1 MTMVGMPTAVAFP
14 TGQLLANTF
23 IYRKQSTVVGWFS
36 RTEFASIPSMQLAAS
51 DVRRRARYHLIR
63 GGTPGMAHGMAVT
76 KRFLVLLFQ
85 AAAIALLGMRGFPTE
100 RLVIH
105 GLVGVFY
112 GLACFYPGPS
122 MTEHRKVRMLAAGLL
137 AWGAWMAN
145 TGGLC
150 SPLLPLG
157 FGMLPPALVILD
169 TSRKRRAF
177 IVGALMLLLIVAALS
192 WSHVAAL
199 LPPLAPRGG
208 RVAPEYLILVAGSL
222 VVTAIGVAG
231 FWGHMTAAYEKVALE
246 LGVRREELCSFGED
260 ATRQLEG
267 AAAHLAHEMKN
278 PLASI
283 KCLSA
288 HLARGCS
295 LDGRIVER
303 LEVVTAEA
311 DRLEAIVDGFLSM
324 SRGLGELSAEKI
336 RPKELANELR
346 LLLEARAAE
355 AGVTLEV
362 TGRADLE
369 LLADS
374 RKLHR
379 ALFYLTM
386 NAVQASAAGQIVTID
401 VAAPSASGWSQIKII
416 DRGEGMTSET
426 IERLKRPPFASRKG
440 GAGLGVAVA
449 RALIE
454 QHGGRLEY
462 ESAPGRGTTATI
474 ELPLAAVVTP
484 AAPQLVP
491 DALRRPA

>member
-1 MTMVGMPTAVAFP
+1 
-14 TGQLLANTF
+14 
-23 IYRKQSTVVGWFS
+23 
-36 RTEFASIPSMQLAAS
+36 MQLAAS

-76 KRFLVLLFQ
+76 RRFLVLLFQ
-85 AAAIALLGMRGFPTE
+85 AAAIVLLGVRGFPTG
-100 RLVIH
+100 RLVFH

-112 GLACFYPGPS
+112 GLACFWPGPPV
-122 MTEHRKVRMLAAGLL
+122 TERRKVRMLAAGLL
-137 AWGAWMAN
+137 AWGAWLVN

-169 TSRKRRAF
+169 TPRQRRVF
-177 IVGALMLLLIVAALS
+177 IVGALMLLTLVGALS
-192 WSHVAAL
+192 WSHAAAL
-199 LPPLAPRGG
+199 LPPLASRSGH
-208 RVAPEYLILVAGSL
+208 VSPEYLVLVAGSL

-246 LGVRREELCSFGED
+246 LGVRREEVCSFGED

-283 KCLSA
+283 KCLST

-311 DRLEAIVDGFLSM
+311 NRLEAIVDGFLSM
-324 SRGLGELSAEKI
+324 SRGLGELSPETV

-346 LLLEARAAE
+346 LLLEVRGAE
-355 AGVTLEV
+355 AGVTLEI
-362 TGRADLE
+362 TGREDLE
-369 LLADS
+369 ILADP

-386 NAVQASAAGQIVTID
+386 NAVQASAAGQTVTID
-401 VAAPSASGWSQIKII
+401 VGAPLGAGVSTIKVI
-416 DRGEGMTSET
+416 DRGEGMSSET

-474 ELPLAAVVTP
+474 ELPLT
-484 AAPQLVP
+484 AAPTAATPRLVP
-491 DALRRPA
+491 DALRRPAQT

>member
-1 MTMVGMPTAVAFP
+1 
-14 TGQLLANTF
+14 
-23 IYRKQSTVVGWFS
+23 
-36 RTEFASIPSMQLAAS
+36 MQLAAS
-51 DVRRRARYHLIR
+51 DVRRRARYHLIQ
-63 GGTPGMAHGMAVT
+63 GAAPGMAHGMAVT
-76 KRFLVLLFQ
+76 RRYLVLFFQ
-85 AAAIALLGMRGFPTE
+85 AATIALLAVRGFPTG
-100 RLVIH
+100 RLVFH
-105 GLVGVFY
+105 GLVGLFY
-112 GLACFYPGPS
+112 GLACFWPGPPV
-122 MTEHRKVRMLAAGLL
+122 TERRKVRMLGAGLL
-137 AWGAWMAN
+137 AWGAWLAN

-169 TSRKRRAF
+169 TSRQRRLF
-177 IVGALMLLLIVAALS
+177 IIGALALLTVVGALSWWRVAS
-192 WSHVAAL
+192 L

-208 RVAPEYLILVAGSL
+208 HVAPEYLVLVAGSL

-231 FWGHMTAAYEKVALE
+231 FWGHMTAAYEKVAME
-246 LGVRREELCSFGED
+246 LGVRREELCSFGEH
-260 ATRQLEG
+260 ATLELEG

-311 DRLEAIVDGFLSM
+311 DRLEAIVDGFRSM
-324 SRGLGELSAEKI
+324 SRGLGELSPEPI

-362 TGRADLE
+362 IGRADLE
-369 LLADS
+369 ILADS

-386 NAVQASAAGQIVTID
+386 NAVQASAAGQTVTIH
-401 VAAPSASGWSQIKII
+401 VAAPSPAGLSQIKII
-416 DRGEGMTSET
+416 DRGEGMSDET
-426 IERLKRPPFASRKG
+426 LERLKRPPFVSRKG

-462 ESAPGRGTTATI
+462 QSAPGIGTTAII
-474 ELPLAAVVTP
+474 ELPLAAVVTT
-484 AAPQLVP
+484 AVP
-491 DALRRPA
+491 TLLPDGPRRPA

>member
-1 MTMVGMPTAVAFP
+1 
-14 TGQLLANTF
+14 
-23 IYRKQSTVVGWFS
+23 
-36 RTEFASIPSMQLAAS
+36 MQLAAS

-63 GGTPGMAHGMAVT
+63 GGTPGMAQGMAVT
-76 KRFLVLLFQ
+76 RRLLVLLFQ
-85 AAAIALLGMRGFPTE
+85 AAAIALLGLRGFPTE
-100 RLVIH
+100 RLVFH

-112 GLACFYPGPS
+112 GLVCFCPGPPV
-122 MTEHRKVRMLAAGLL
+122 TEGRKVRMLGAGLL
-137 AWGAWMAN
+137 AWSAWLVN

-157 FGMLPPALVILD
+157 FGMLPPALVILE
-169 TSRKRRAF
+169 TPRQRRLF
-177 IVGALMLLLIVAALS
+177 VVGALTLLLVVAALS
-192 WSHVAAL
+192 WSHIAAL

-208 RVAPEYLILVAGSL
+208 HVAPEYLVLVAGSL
-222 VVTAIGVAG
+222 VVTAVGVAG
-231 FWGHMTAAYEKVALE
+231 FWHHMTAAYEKVALE
-246 LGVRREELCSFGED
+246 LGLRREELCSFGED

-295 LDGRIVER
+295 LDGRVVER

-324 SRGLGELSAEKI
+324 SRGLGELNLEPI
-336 RPKELANELR
+336 RPTELANELR

-355 AGVTLEV
+355 AGVALEV
-362 TGRADLE
+362 TGLADLE
-369 LLADS
+369 ILADS

-386 NAVQASAAGQIVTID
+386 NAVQASAAGQTVTID
-401 VAAPSASGWSQIKII
+401 VGTPSAAGVSQIRVI
-416 DRGEGMTSET
+416 DHGEGMTSET
-426 IERLKRPPFASRKG
+426 LERLKRPPFASRKG

-462 ESAPGRGTTATI
+462 ESTPGHGTTAI
-474 ELPLAAVVTP
+474 VELALAAVVT
-484 AAPQLVP
+484 AAGPRLLP
-491 DALRRPA
+491 DVLKRPAQT

>member
-1 MTMVGMPTAVAFP
+1 
-14 TGQLLANTF
+14 
-23 IYRKQSTVVGWFS
+23 
-36 RTEFASIPSMQLAAS
+36 MQLAAS

-76 KRFLVLLFQ
+76 RRFLVLLFQ
-85 AAAIALLGMRGFPTE
+85 AGTIVLLGVRGFPPA
-100 RLVIH
+100 RLVVH
-105 GLVGVFY
+105 ALVGVFY
-112 GLACFYPGPS
+112 GCACFWPGQAV
-122 MTEHRKVRMLAAGLL
+122 TERRKVRMLAAGLL
-137 AWGAWMAN
+137 AWGAWLVN

-169 TSRKRRAF
+169 TPRQRRLF
-177 IVGALMLLLIVAALS
+177 VVGALALLTVVAALS
-192 WSHVAAL
+192 WSQLAAL
-199 LPPLAPRGG
+199 LPPLASRGG
-208 RVAPEYLILVAGSL
+208 HVAPEYLILVAGSL

-295 LDGRIVER
+295 LDGRISQR
-303 LEVVTAEA
+303 LAVVAAEA
-311 DRLEAIVDGFLSM
+311 DRLETIVDGFLSM
-324 SRGLGELSAEKI
+324 SRGLGELNLEAV
-336 RPKELANELR
+336 RPKEIANELR

-362 TGRADLE
+362 TGSSDLQI
-369 LLADS
+369 LADS

-386 NAVQASAAGQIVTID
+386 NAVQASTDGQTVTID
-401 VAAPSASGWSQIKII
+401 IAAPSGAGVSIMRVI
-416 DRGEGMTSET
+416 DRGEGMSTET
-426 IERLKRPPFASRKG
+426 LERLKRPPFASRKG

-454 QHGGRLEY
+454 QHGGRLSY
-462 ESAPGRGTTATI
+462 QSVPGGGTTATI
-474 ELPLAAVVTP
+474 ELSLAALP
-484 AAPQLVP
+484 AAGGPRLLP

>member
-1 MTMVGMPTAVAFP
+1 M
-14 TGQLLANTF
+14 
-23 IYRKQSTVVGWFS
+23 
-36 RTEFASIPSMQLAAS
+36 ELAAS
-51 DVRRRARYHLIR
+51 DVRRRARYHLIQ
-63 GGTPGMAHGMAVT
+63 GGKPGMAQGMALT
-76 KRFLVLLFQ
+76 RRFLVLLFQ
-85 AAAIALLGMRGFPTE
+85 AGVIVLLGVRGFPAG
-100 RLVIH
+100 RLVFH
-105 GLVGVFY
+105 GLVGVLY
-112 GLACFYPGPS
+112 GLACFYPGPPA
-122 MTEHRKVRMLAAGLL
+122 TERRKLRMLGAGLL
-137 AWGAWMAN
+137 AWGAWLVN

-169 TSRKRRAF
+169 TSRLRRLFVA
-177 IVGALMLLLIVAALS
+177 GALVLLAAVAAFS
-192 WSHVAAL
+192 WSGIAAL
-199 LPPLAPRGG
+199 LPPLAPRAGH
-208 RVAPEYLILVAGSL
+208 VAPEYLILVAGSL

-260 ATRQLEG
+260 STRQLEG

-324 SRGLGELSAEKI
+324 SRGLGELSLERI
-336 RPKELANELR
+336 RLKELANELR

-369 LLADS
+369 ILADS

-386 NAVQASAAGQIVTID
+386 NAVQASAAGQMVTID
-401 VAAPSASGWSQIKII
+401 VGAPPVGGVSRIKII

-426 IERLKRPPFASRKG
+426 LERLKRPPFTGRKE

-462 ESAPGRGTTATI
+462 QSAPGLGTTATI
-474 ELPLAAVVTP
+474 QLPLAAVETA
-484 AAPQLVP
+484 AAPRLVP

>member
-1 MTMVGMPTAVAFP
+1 MDGVTTPVAFP
-14 TGQLLANTF
+14 TGQLFAKTF
-23 IYRKQSTVVGWFS
+23 TVQKQSTLIGWLS
-36 RTEFASIPSMQLAAS
+36 STEFASLSSMQLAAS

-63 GGTPGMAHGMAVT
+63 GGTPGMAQGMALTRRV
-76 KRFLVLLFQ
+76 LVLLFQ
-85 AAAIALLGMRGFPTE
+85 AGTIALLGLRGFPNE
-100 RLVIH
+100 RLVFH
-105 GLVGVFY
+105 GLVGIFY
-112 GLACFYPGPS
+112 GLACFYPGAPV
-122 MTEHRKVRMLAAGLL
+122 TERRKVRMLGAGLL
-137 AWGAWMAN
+137 AWGAWLIN

-169 TSRKRRAF
+169 TPRQRRLF
-177 IVGALMLLLIVAALS
+177 VMGALALLLVVASLS
-192 WSHVAAL
+192 WWKIAAL
-199 LPPLAPRGG
+199 LPPLAPRDGH
-208 RVAPEYLILVAGSL
+208 VAWEYLVLVAGSL
-222 VVTAIGVAG
+222 VVTAVGVAG

-260 ATRQLEG
+260 ATHQLEG

-303 LEVVTAEA
+303 LEVVAAEA

-324 SRGLGELSAEKI
+324 SRGLGELTPEPI
-336 RPKELANELR
+336 RPKEIANELR

-355 AGVTLEV
+355 AGVMLEV

-369 LLADS
+369 IVADS

-386 NAVQASAAGQIVTID
+386 NAVQASVPRQTVSIEVGASSAGDT
-401 VAAPSASGWSQIKII
+401 AEIKVI
-416 DRGEGMTSET
+416 DRGEGMTNET
-426 IERLKRPPFASRKG
+426 LERLKRPPFASRKG

-454 QHGGRLEY
+454 QHGGRLAY
-462 ESAPGRGTTATI
+462 QSKPGLGTTATI
-474 ELPLAAVVTP
+474 ELPLAAVVT
-484 AAPQLVP
+484 AAAQKLMP
-491 DALRRPA
+491 DALRRLA

>member
-1 MTMVGMPTAVAFP
+1 
-14 TGQLLANTF
+14 
-23 IYRKQSTVVGWFS
+23 
-36 RTEFASIPSMQLAAS
+36 MQLAAS
-51 DVRRRARYHLIR
+51 DIRRRARYHLIR

-76 KRFLVLLFQ
+76 KRLLVLLFQ
-85 AAAIALLGMRGFPTE
+85 AATIALLGLRGFPTE
-100 RLVIH
+100 RLVFH

-112 GLACFYPGPS
+112 GLACFCPGPPV
-122 MTEHRKVRMLAAGLL
+122 TERRKVRMLAAGLL
-137 AWGAWMAN
+137 AWGAWLVN

-169 TSRKRRAF
+169 TSRQRRLF
-177 IVGALMLLLIVAALS
+177 VMGALTLLLGVAALS

-208 RVAPEYLILVAGSL
+208 HVAPEYLILVAGSL

-231 FWGHMTAAYEKVALE
+231 FWRHMTAAYEKVALE

-311 DRLEAIVDGFLSM
+311 NRLEAIVDGFLSM
-324 SRGLGELSAEKI
+324 SRGLGELNLEPL
-336 RPKELANELR
+336 RPKDLANELR

-362 TGRADLE
+362 TGGADLE
-369 LLADS
+369 ILADS

-386 NAVQASAAGQIVTID
+386 NAVQASAAGQTVTID
-401 VAAPSASGWSQIKII
+401 VGTPSAAGVSQIKVI
-416 DRGEGMTSET
+416 DRGEGMTYET

-462 ESAPGRGTTATI
+462 ESTPGHGTTASV
-474 ELPLAAVVTP
+474 ELALAAVVTA
-484 AAPQLVP
+484 AAPRLVP
-491 DALRRPA
+491 DALKRPAQN

>member
-1 MTMVGMPTAVAFP
+1 MA
-14 TGQLLANTF
+14 Q
-23 IYRKQSTVVGWFS
+23 
-36 RTEFASIPSMQLAAS
+36 
-51 DVRRRARYHLIR
+51 
-63 GGTPGMAHGMAVT
+63 GMALMR
-76 KRFLVLLFQ
+76 RFLVLLFQ
-85 AAAIALLGMRGFPTE
+85 AATIALLGLRGFPTS
-100 RLVIH
+100 RLVFH

-112 GLACFYPGPS
+112 GLVCFYPHPPV
-122 MTEHRKVRMLAAGLL
+122 TERRKVRMLGAGLL
-137 AWGAWMAN
+137 AWGAWLAN

-169 TSRKRRAF
+169 TPRQRKLFAG
-177 IVGALMLLLIVAALS
+177 GALALLLVVAALS
-192 WSHVAAL
+192 WWRIAAL
-199 LPPLAPRGG
+199 LPPLASRDGH
-208 RVAPEYLILVAGSL
+208 VAPEYLALVAGSL
-222 VVTAIGVAG
+222 VVTAIGVAS

-260 ATRQLEG
+260 ATRELEG

-295 LDGRIVER
+295 LDRRIVER

-311 DRLEAIVDGFLSM
+311 DRLESIVDGFLSM
-324 SRGLGELSAEKI
+324 SRGLGELSLEAI

-346 LLLEARAAE
+346 LLLDVRAAE

-369 LLADS
+369 IVADS

-379 ALFYLTM
+379 ALLYLTM
-386 NAVQASAAGQIVTID
+386 NAVQASAAGQAVTID
-401 VAAPSASGWSQIKII
+401 IGMASAEGVSQIKVI
-416 DRGEGMTSET
+416 DRGEGMTHET
-426 IERLKRPPFASRKG
+426 LERLKRPPFAGRKG

-449 RALIE
+449 RGLIE
-454 QHGGRLEY
+454 QHGGRLDY
-462 ESAPGRGTTATI
+462 QSAPGCGTMATI
-474 ELPLAAVVTP
+474 ELPLAAVMTA
-484 AAPQLVP
+484 AAPRLMP
-491 DALRRPA
+491 EALKRPA

>member
-1 MTMVGMPTAVAFP
+1 
-14 TGQLLANTF
+14 
-23 IYRKQSTVVGWFS
+23 
-36 RTEFASIPSMQLAAS
+36 
-51 DVRRRARYHLIR
+51 
-63 GGTPGMAHGMAVT
+63 MAHGMAVT
-76 KRFLVLLFQ
+76 RRFLVLLFQ
-85 AAAIALLGMRGFPTE
+85 AGTIVLLGVRGFPPA
-100 RLVIH
+100 RLVVH
-105 GLVGVFY
+105 ALVGVFY
-112 GLACFYPGPS
+112 GCACFWPAQAV
-122 MTEHRKVRMLAAGLL
+122 TERRKVRMLAAGLL
-137 AWGAWMAN
+137 AWSAWLVN

-150 SPLLPLG
+150 SPLLALG

-169 TSRKRRAF
+169 TPRQRRLF
-177 IVGALMLLLIVAALS
+177 VGGALALLLVVAALS
-192 WSHVAAL
+192 WSQLAPL
-199 LPPLAPRGG
+199 LPPLASRGG
-208 RVAPEYLILVAGSL
+208 HVAPEYLILVAGSL

-295 LDGRIVER
+295 LDGRISER
-303 LEVVTAEA
+303 LAVVAAEA
-311 DRLEAIVDGFLSM
+311 DRLETIVDGFLSM
-324 SRGLGELSAEKI
+324 SRGLGELNLEPV
-336 RPKELANELR
+336 RPKEIANQLR

-362 TGRADLE
+362 TGSGDLE
-369 LLADS
+369 ILADS

-386 NAVQASAAGQIVTID
+386 NAVQASADGQTVTID
-401 VAAPSASGWSQIKII
+401 VGAPSGAGVSFMRVI
-416 DRGEGMTSET
+416 DRGEGMSNET
-426 IERLKRPPFASRKG
+426 LERLKRPPFTSRKG

-454 QHGGRLEY
+454 QHGGRLSY
-462 ESAPGRGTTATI
+462 QSVPGGGTTATI
-474 ELPLAAVVTP
+474 ELSLATV
-484 AAPQLVP
+484 AAAGGPRLLP